1 MKPAALLLCVA
12 ATTALFSSPFLRA
25 GETSITSSSAAAAK
39 LELVGL
45 TIHNDGSIDGSI
57 ANLSDTA
64 IEDIDLLVSHTWSWN
79 DERHPGA
86 DDPGRASHL
95 RVTGVVPSQGSLS
108 FSYAPVPSLPTR
120 SDGSFTTTAAV
131 QSFSEVPN

>member
-25 GETSITSSSAAAAK
+25 DETSITSSSAAAAK

-45 TIHNDGSIDGSI
+45 AIHNDGSIDGSI
-57 ANLSDTA
+57 VNRSDTA
-64 IEDIDLLVSHTWSWN
+64 IQDIDLLVTHAWSWSN
-79 DERHPGA
+79 ERHPGA

-95 RVTGVVPSQGSLS
+95 RVSGVVPSLGSLS

-131 QSFSEVPN
+131 QSFREVPN